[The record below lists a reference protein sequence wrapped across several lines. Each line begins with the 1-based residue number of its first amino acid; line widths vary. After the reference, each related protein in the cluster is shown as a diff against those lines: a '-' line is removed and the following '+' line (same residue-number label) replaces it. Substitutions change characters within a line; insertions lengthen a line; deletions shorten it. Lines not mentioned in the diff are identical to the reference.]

1 MAEKA
6 FCVPFAINGL
16 DKRCD
21 QEICKKYTY
30 STCRSR
36 SNGFD
41 IWPRIPQST
50 LDKRSN
56 IVFFEDFRA
65 SFYSRRKRIISTCNT
80 YMECIFA
87 ASHLTA
93 VKLRSLEYMDCHWE
107 DSENTETIARSSYSA
122 DGEPF
127 MQFTSCDTPRC
138 LKQSVEPK
146 LSAIV
151 IYLFW

>member
-1 MAEKA
+1 MDSTYDREYHRAHWTK
-6 FCVPFAINGL
+6 
-16 DKRCD
+16 D
-21 QEICKKYTY
+21 Q
-30 STCRSR
+30 
-36 SNGFD
+36 
-41 IWPRIPQST
+41 
-50 LDKRSN
+50 

-65 SFYSRRKRIISTCNT
+65 SFYPRGERIISTCNT